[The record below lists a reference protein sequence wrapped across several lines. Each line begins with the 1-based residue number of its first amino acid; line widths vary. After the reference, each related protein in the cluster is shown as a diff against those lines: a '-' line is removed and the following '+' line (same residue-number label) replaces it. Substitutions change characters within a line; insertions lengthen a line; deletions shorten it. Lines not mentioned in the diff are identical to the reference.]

1 MPFTLDD
8 LERIR
13 VRVGMSAKSLR
24 EMSDTQFTAWLRA
37 QGARGDIGVIK
48 LGPGELVIPIEERV
62 RVLNDLEGSGFY
74 IPHIM
79 GTPPEATEPDHELIQ
94 RTLAHLDA
102 ARDHLHDVDAAVSQ
116 LGEFDVRVNMRA
128 SVHGAIELVE
138 LLRGAF
144 QSAARSSSR
153 LTDR

>member
-1 MPFTLDD
+1 MPFTLGD
-8 LERIR
+8 LDRIR
-13 VRVGMSAKSLR
+13 VRVGMSAKTLR

-37 QGARGDIGVIK
+37 QGARGNIGVIK

-62 RVLNDLEGSGFY
+62 RVLNDLESSGFY
-74 IPHIM
+74 IPHVM
-79 GTPPEATEPDHELIQ
+79 GSPSEAVEPDRDLLA

-102 ARDHLHDVDAAVSQ
+102 ARDHLYDVDAAVSQ

-128 SVHGAIELVE
+128 SIHGAIELVE

-144 QSAARSSSR
+144 DTALKS
-153 LTDR
+153 